1 MPMQCTRRAERVAT
15 SLLASAQLAI
25 CAAIPGVS
33 SVVSRRFT
41 SRKPPKLLAKH
52 GSQAIPARGPNPG
65 IWMKTSSMLLALA
78 NLAGC
83 AVQNF
88 PFSGEHTM
96 FSLGK

>member
-1 MPMQCTRRAERVAT
+1 
-15 SLLASAQLAI
+15 
-25 CAAIPGVS
+25 
-33 SVVSRRFT
+33 
-41 SRKPPKLLAKH
+41 
-52 GSQAIPARGPNPG
+52 
-65 IWMKTSSMLLALA
+65 MKTSSMLLALA